1 MNLNIYMVGVGGQG
15 ILTIGEIL
23 SSAAM
28 EKDMPVFFYPSKGMA
43 QRGGF
48 VKAQLQ
54 IGKKNVGP
62 NIIEK
67 GADIVFAMEVSEA
80 LKAVRFVKP
89 GGTFVLL
96 ANFWE
101 PTDVILG
108 KANYPELDKVV
119 AEIQKSGANLVLI
132 SEKDLPEFEGKK
144 AADNIF
150 MLGAAMKHSVLSQLF
165 DSADID
171 RIVQNRWKRASAANH
186 FAFQSGLDYQPQLIT
201 GDRV

>member
-1 MNLNIYMVGVGGQG
+1 MNLDVYLVGVGGQG
-15 ILTIGEIL
+15 ILTISEIL

-28 EKDMPVFFYPSKGMA
+28 EKDLPVFFYPSKGMA

-48 VKAQLQ
+48 VKAQLR

-108 KANYPELDKVV
+108 KAGYPELDSVV
-119 AEIQKSGANLVLI
+119 KEIQKSGANLVLI
-132 SEKDLPEFEGKK
+132 SDKDLPEYEGKK
-144 AADNIF
+144 VADNIF
-150 MLGAAMKHSVLSQLF
+150 MLGSAMKHSELKELF
-165 DSADID
+165 DAADID
-171 RIVQNRWKRASAANH
+171 RIVQNRWKRAAAANH
-186 FAFQSGLDYQPQLIT
+186 YAFEAGMAYKPQLIK
-201 GDRV
+201 GEPV

>member
-1 MNLNIYMVGVGGQG
+1 MNLNIYLVGVGGQG

-28 EKDMPVFFYPSKGMA
+28 EKDLPVFFYPSKGMA

-67 GADIVFAMEVSEA
+67 GSDIVFAMETSEA
-80 LKAVRFVKP
+80 LKAVRFAKP
-89 GGTFVLL
+89 GGTFLLL
-96 ANFWE
+96 ANFWA

-108 KANYPELDKVV
+108 KASYPELDKVIG
-119 AEIQKSGANLVLI
+119 EIQKSGAKLVLI
-132 SEKDLPEFEGKK
+132 SDKDLPEYEGKK
-144 AADNIF
+144 VADNIF
-150 MLGAAMKHSVLSQLF
+150 MLGAAMKHSVLNKLF

-171 RIVQNRWKRASAANH
+171 RIVQNRWKRASASNH
-186 FAFQSGLDYQPQLIT
+186 FAFQAGMDYQPQLIA
-201 GDRV
+201 GE